1 VCGTGFWRRGED
13 VVTGGIACLDEG
25 AVDERLVMGCGPP
38 SSWRKFQ
45 GTLKRGSSPSH
56 VRPLPPRTPGHH
68 ASSLL
73 NFTPQRLRL
82 RIKEGTH
89 PTSPPLL
96 QRREGARHWLSR
108 SLQHI
113 LQMPLAM
120 LRRARLQP
128 PAWGL
133 ADQRAP
139 VSSATT
145 HVKPTASTRFTCH

>member
-56 VRPLPPRTPGHH
+56 VRPLPPQTPGHY

-89 PTSPPLL
+89 PTSPPC
-96 QRREGARHWLSR
+96 
-108 SLQHI
+108 
-113 LQMPLAM
+113 
-120 LRRARLQP
+120 
-128 PAWGL
+128 
-133 ADQRAP
+133 
-139 VSSATT
+139 SSA
-145 HVKPTASTRFTCH
+145 VRALDIGCLALYSTYCRCRWRCSAERACNRPLGA